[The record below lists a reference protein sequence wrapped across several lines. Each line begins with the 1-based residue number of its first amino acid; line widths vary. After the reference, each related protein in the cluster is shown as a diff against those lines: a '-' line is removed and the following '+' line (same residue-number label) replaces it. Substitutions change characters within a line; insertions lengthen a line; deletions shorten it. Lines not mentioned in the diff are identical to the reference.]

1 LNEEYSLRDI
11 IKDNLFQSKTNE
23 ESITLISDLK
33 PTEEAQVE
41 GKVVSKKLQK
51 TKNDKTFLLFTI
63 ADKSQSIRAIDWY
76 NAETN
81 NNKIQIGDIIKVKGK
96 IVYFENRLQINI
108 SNETNSVQKINIMN
122 INPEKYLQFSN
133 NDLSKLK
140 AKLEH
145 YIETVKDEGIKSL
158 LKQIFLVNSKL
169 TESFL
174 FSPAAIEV
182 HHAYPGGLLEHTVMV
197 TELSLRLYD
206 LYNEDSEICINKDI
220 IIAGSLLHDIGKTE
234 EYVITPSGI
243 EKTEQGELI
252 GHIHLGTKIVYEASK
267 NITPKI
273 KESDLNHLIHII
285 LSHHGEIEYGSPVV
299 PKTIE
304 SFIIGLSDNMDSKIA
319 QVKDNIRNTLQ
330 INKNQ
335 SWSEY
340 DKRLARKIKIE
351 QY

>member
-1 LNEEYSLRDI
+1 MNEEYSLRDI

-81 NNKIQIGDIIKVKGK
+81 NNKIQIGDVIKVKGK

-220 IIAGSLLHDIGKTE
+220 IIAGSLLHDIGKIE

-252 GHIHLGTKIVYEASK
+252 GHIHLGTKIVYEESK
-267 NITPKI
+267 KITPKI
-273 KESDLNHLIHII
+273 KETDLNHLIHII

>member
-1 LNEEYSLRDI
+1 LNEDYSLNDI
-11 IKDNLFQSKTNE
+11 IKDNPFHPKTNGE
-23 ESITLISDLK
+23 NITLISDLK
-33 PTEEAQVE
+33 PTEEAEIE

-81 NNKIQIGDIIKVKGK
+81 NNKIQIGDVIKVKGK

-108 SNETNSVQKINIMN
+108 SNETDSVQKINLIN

-140 AKLEH
+140 SKLEY
-145 YIETVKDEGIKSL
+145 YIETVEDQGIKSL
-158 LKQIFLVNSKL
+158 LKQIFLVNSRLK
-169 TESFL
+169 ESFL

-182 HHAYPGGLLEHTVMV
+182 HHAYPGGLLVHTVTV
-197 TELSLRLYD
+197 TELSLRLYN
-206 LYNEDSEICINKDI
+206 LYNEDTDICINKDI
-220 IIAGSLLHDIGKTE
+220 IIAGSLLHDIGKIE
-234 EYVITPSGI
+234 EYVIKPSGI

-252 GHIHLGTKIVYEASK
+252 GHIHLGTKIVYEESK
-267 NITPKI
+267 VITPKI

-304 SFIIGLSDNMDSKIA
+304 SFIIGLSDNVDSKIA

-351 QY
+351 KY